1 MKLTTT
7 KRGIFASLTL
17 ASILLLVPACK
28 KQNLA
33 PSTISPNPSGGNT
46 TSVITPCGDP
56 VVSNLIAGQNIVSG
70 TITVQNDQDSLYVTF
85 NTTNGWMLG
94 KTHLYVGELQNMPST
109 PNGNPQIGNFPFQHT
124 FDPMVNAD
132 QYAIALSDLPAC
144 FIVAAH
150 AETHLVGSNGEI
162 LQTETSW
169 GQGTQFNESG
179 SWAMYS
185 SYCVQE
191 CDDPCVFT
199 TQSYELF
206 AGQTISV
213 GNLLVT
219 NDQDSLTITYQTTGD
234 WYIGKIHVYVGAL
247 SGLPVNGQNTPIPG
261 QFPYSE
267 TYNPYTQ
274 TATIRV
280 SLADL
285 PACYVIAAHAE
296 MHKMVNGVD
305 VQQETAWSYGT
316 PFQDTDRWGW
326 TSDYCTQIC
335 E

>member
-1 MKLTTT
+1 MNRATTT
-7 KRGIFASLTL
+7 RGIFASLVVL
-17 ASILLLVPACK
+17 SLILTATSCK
-28 KQNLA
+28 KGNPA
-33 PSTISPNPSGGNT
+33 PSQFSTTNGGGTPTN
-46 TSVITPCGDP
+46 VITPCGDP
-56 VVSNLIAGQNIVSG
+56 VVTNLIAGQNMTSG
-70 TITVQNDQDSLYVTF
+70 SITVQNDADSVYVTF
-85 NTTNGWMLG
+85 TTSGGWVLG
-94 KTHLYVGELQNMPST
+94 KTHLYVGELADMPAT
-109 PNGNPQIGNFPFQHT
+109 PNGNPQIGNFPYQHT
-124 FDPMVNAD
+124 FDPYVTSD
-132 QYAIALSDLPAC
+132 TYAIALSDLPEC

-150 AETHLVGSNGEI
+150 AETHLLDGNGDVI
-162 LQTETSW
+162 QSETSW

-191 CDDPCVFT
+191 CDPCVFT
-199 TQSYELF
+199 TQSYELYG
-206 AGQTISV
+206 GQTILV

-234 WYIGKIHVYVGAL
+234 WYIGKIHVYVGAY
-247 SGLPVNGQNTPIPG
+247 SGMPVNGQNTPIPG

-280 SLADL
+280 ALTDL
-285 PACYVIAAHAE
+285 PPCYVIAAHAE
-296 MHKMVNGVD
+296 VHKVVNGVE
-305 VQQETAWSYGT
+305 VQEETAWSFGT

-326 TSDYCTQIC
+326 TSDYCTQVC